1 MIDAAERLRRWRLAL
16 GGDAVGASPVALS
29 ADDLG
34 MDRALEALYASE
46 RGAGLGASAPNVPR
60 WLGDIRKYF
69 PTSVVRVLQK
79 DAIERLDLKRLLFE
93 PEALAAV
100 EPDVHLV
107 GTLLAMK
114 SLLPAQ
120 TRDTARQVVGRVVD
134 DLLRRLEAPLRQAV
148 HGALR
153 SSARSRR
160 PRAADIDW
168 HRTIRANLRHYQRE
182 HRTVVPE
189 TLLGRGRRRAA
200 MRELV
205 LVIDQSGSMAESV
218 VYSGVFGAALA
229 SLPAVRTSLVVFDTE
244 VVDLT
249 ELLSDPVEVLFA
261 TQLGGGTDI
270 HRALTYGQSLVRT
283 PSDTIVVL
291 VSDLYE
297 GGVRESLLQRAASI
311 VASGAQLIVL
321 LALSDSG
328 APSYDHALAAD
339 LAGMGVPAF
348 ACTPDLFP
356 EVMAAAI
363 SRRPLPIPAAPTP

>member
-16 GGDAVGASPVALS
+16 GGEAVGGGSVPLSPE
-29 ADDLG
+29 DLG
-34 MDRALEALYASE
+34 MDRALEALYAAE

-120 TRDTARQVVGRVVD
+120 TRDTARQVVRRVVD
-134 DLLRRLEAPLRQAV
+134 DLLRRLDAPLRQAV
-148 HGALR
+148 YGALR

-160 PRAADIDW
+160 PRQADIDW
-168 HRTIRANLRHYQRE
+168 HRTIRANLRHYQHE
-182 HRTVVPE
+182 HRTIVPE

-205 LVIDQSGSMAESV
+205 LVIDQSGSMAESI
-218 VYSGVFGAALA
+218 VYAGVFGAALA

-249 ELLSDPVEVLFA
+249 ELLADPVEVLFA

-297 GGVRESLLQRAASI
+297 GGVRASLLQRAASI

>member
-16 GGDAVGASPVALS
+16 GGDAVGGASVPLS
-29 ADDLG
+29 PDDLG
-34 MDRALEALYASE
+34 MDRALEALYAAE

-120 TRDTARQVVGRVVD
+120 TRDTARQVVRRVVD

-160 PRAADIDW
+160 PRQADIDW
-168 HRTIRANLRHYQRE
+168 HRTIRANLRHYQHE
-182 HRTVVPE
+182 HRTIVPE

-218 VYSGVFGAALA
+218 VYAGVFGAALA

-311 VASGAQLIVL
+311 LASGAQLIVL

>member
-1 MIDAAERLRRWRLAL
+1 
-16 GGDAVGASPVALS
+16 
-29 ADDLG
+29 
-34 MDRALEALYASE
+34 
-46 RGAGLGASAPNVPR
+46 
-60 WLGDIRKYF
+60 
-69 PTSVVRVLQK
+69 
-79 DAIERLDLKRLLFE
+79 
-93 PEALAAV
+93 
-100 EPDVHLV
+100 VHLV

-120 TRDTARQVVGRVVD
+120 TRDTARQVVRRVVD
-134 DLLRRLEAPLRQAV
+134 DLMRRLEAPLRQAV
-148 HGALR
+148 YGALR

-160 PRAADIDW
+160 PRQADIDW

-182 HRTVVPE
+182 HRTIVPE

-249 ELLSDPVEVLFA
+249 ELLADPVEVLFA

-311 VASGAQLIVL
+311 LASGAQLIVL

>member
-16 GGDAVGASPVALS
+16 GGDAVGGASVPLS
-29 ADDLG
+29 PDDLG
-34 MDRALEALYASE
+34 MDRALEALYAAE

-120 TRDTARQVVGRVVD
+120 TRDTARQVVRRVVD
-134 DLLRRLEAPLRQAV
+134 DLMRRLEAPLRQAV
-148 HGALR
+148 YGALR

-160 PRAADIDW
+160 PRQADIDW
-168 HRTIRANLRHYQRE
+168 HRTIRANLRHYQHE
-182 HRTVVPE
+182 HRTIVPE

-218 VYSGVFGAALA
+218 VYAGVFGAALA

>member
-16 GGDAVGASPVALS
+16 GGDAVGGASVPLS
-29 ADDLG
+29 PDDLG
-34 MDRALEALYASE
+34 MDRALEALYAAE

-120 TRDTARQVVGRVVD
+120 TRDTARQVVRRVVD
-134 DLLRRLEAPLRQAV
+134 DLMRRLEAPLRQAV

-160 PRAADIDW
+160 PRQADIDW
-168 HRTIRANLRHYQRE
+168 HRTIRANLRHYQHE
-182 HRTVVPE
+182 HRTIVPE

-218 VYSGVFGAALA
+218 VYAGVFGAALA

-311 VASGAQLIVL
+311 LASGAQLIVL